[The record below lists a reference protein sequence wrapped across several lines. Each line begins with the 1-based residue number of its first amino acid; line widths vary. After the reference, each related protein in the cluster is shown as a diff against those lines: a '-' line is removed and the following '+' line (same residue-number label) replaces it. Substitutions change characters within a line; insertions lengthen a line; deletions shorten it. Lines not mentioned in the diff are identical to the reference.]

1 MTNKYCPDFKNLKNL
16 SFTTQNLLPT
26 LLLLLSILLTALFTA
41 LLTPLLTSAPLDLKY
56 GTLYATYIETHLW
69 REGQKRFGNAIGPY
83 WASLATAHLLKVDFQ
98 SGPFKIPIARFFPLS
113 FPALHPFNTNQSR
126 LFEPPFMCKTRYSHL
141 CPHWPAI
148 LPMIQSITRF
158 ALDMEH
164 LSNSPLQADQAAIK
178 NAASDIVIQFRCD
191 HETILDHPEYGPIHF
206 SFYDPIPLDT
216 PLITIVSEPMHG
228 TCNIILNHLKAY
240 LLKKWPNTTLNSE
253 SGTIYD
259 DFARLVTAKT
269 LFKAMGSF
277 GLWAAAANPHQV
289 YSLPLYQFDGGRF
302 TFPAPNWIWSH
313 APVLLPGTT
322 NLDKNDIPGILRW
335 LEF

>member
-1 MTNKYCPDFKNLKNL
+1 
-16 SFTTQNLLPT
+16 
-26 LLLLLSILLTALFTA
+26 
-41 LLTPLLTSAPLDLKY
+41 LDLKY
-56 GTLYATYIETHLW
+56 GTVYATYIETHLW

-83 WASLATAHLLKVDFQ
+83 WASLATAQLLNLDFQ
-98 SGPFKIPIARFFPLS
+98 SGPFKIPIARFYPSFVSEVNFRSIPLN
-113 FPALHPFNTNQSR
+113 AIANQSS
-126 LFEPPFMCKTRYSHL
+126 LFETILLCKTRYPHL

-206 SFYDPIPLDT
+206 SFYDPIPLHT
-216 PLITIVSEPMHG
+216 TLITIVSEPMHG

-240 LLKKWPNTTLNSE
+240 LLKKRPNTILNVE
-253 SGTIYD
+253 SGTLYD

-289 YSLPLYQFDGGRF
+289 YSLPLYQFDGGRY
-302 TFPAPNWIWSH
+302 TFPAPNWIWSN

-322 NLDKNDIPGILRW
+322 NLDKNDIPGILHW
-335 LEF
+335 LCRKVD